1 MNLAT
6 FPFPQIDASLN
17 GASALLLIAA
27 LLCIKTRRIKAHVAF
42 VIAAL
47 ISSTVFLTFYLLFH
61 WYRATHGI
69 AITRFPEGNPLRP
82 VYRVILASHT
92 LLAVVILPLIIVTV
106 VQAASRRW
114 RQHRSIAV
122 WTFPLWLYVSVT
134 GVVIY
139 WMLSAAGAYRTPA
152 PAAGQPGAAPTNVA
166 RAM

>member
-6 FPFPQIDASLN
+6 FPFPQVNASLN

-27 LLCIKTRRIKAHVAF
+27 LICIKARWIKAHVAF
-42 VIAAL
+42 VVAAL
-47 ISSTVFLTFYLLFH
+47 VSSTVFLAFYLLFH

-69 AITRFPEGNPLRP
+69 GVTKFPEGNPLRP
-82 VYRVILASHT
+82 VYLGVLASHT
-92 LLAVVILPLIIVTV
+92 LLAVVILPLIAITLVRAV
-106 VQAASRRW
+106 NRRW
-114 RQHRSIAV
+114 QKHRSIAV

-152 PAAGQPGAAPTNVA
+152 GQPAGGAPTKVA